1 MLELVSFDIST
12 MDLLCYLSL
21 FDFDQI
27 NTIKLIKV
35 SLSDDLLHTL
45 VDAIKTKTVERLV
58 VSCNKLTEN
67 SLPVF
72 LNRSL
77 PYLKEIYLGK
87 NRINKYR
94 MK

>member
-1 MLELVSFDIST
+1 
-12 MDLLCYLSL
+12 MDLLCYLNL

-35 SLSDDLLHTL
+35 NLTDDLLQSL
-45 VDAIKTKTVERLV
+45 VDAIRNKAVERIV

-67 SLPVF
+67 SLPIF

>member
-1 MLELVSFDIST
+1 
-12 MDLLCYLSL
+12 MDLLCYLNL

-27 NTIKLIKV
+27 NTVKLIKV
-35 SLSDDLLHTL
+35 NLTDELLHTL
-45 VDAIKTKTVERLV
+45 VDAIKSKAVERLV

-67 SLPVF
+67 SLPIF
-72 LNRSL
+72 LNRSF